1 MSLDRYRLGE
11 LLAVQWNDDMAQRFP
26 NADHHGC
33 RQLMRQGPLIQGPFE
48 EPYRDWVPFD
58 PPRCSGYHCNRCGA
72 PTNMF
77 GHHDCPDRP
86 EK

>member
-11 LLAVQWNDDMAQRFP
+11 LLAVQWNDEMAQRFP

-33 RQLMRQGPLIQGPFE
+33 RQLMQLTEDKGWQPHSP
-48 EPYRDWVPFD
+48 VM
-58 PPRCSGYHCNRCGA
+58 CSGYHCNRCGV

-86 EK
+86 AT